1 MNIGKV
7 LISDYAIISYEL
19 VVIII
24 LTIVNLK
31 LSMKRKAS
39 LKEQVKNGKRQ
50 QEVSLENSL
59 RNEKRR

>member
-7 LISDYAIISYEL
+7 LISDYAIIGYEL
-19 VVIII
+19 VVIVI
-24 LTIVNLK
+24 LMITNLK

-39 LKEQVKNGKRQ
+39 LKQQVKNGKRQ
-50 QEVSLENSL
+50 QEESLKNSL

>member
-7 LISDYAIISYEL
+7 LISDYAIIGYEL
-19 VVIII
+19 VVIVI
-24 LTIVNLK
+24 LMITNLK

-39 LKEQVKNGKRQ
+39 LKQQAKNGKRQ
-50 QEVSLENSL
+50 QEESLKNSL